1 MFIILFYSDQFL
13 NVLAVLLSTQAQQ
26 AKTSTE
32 IQQKLAAAHQQ
43 WKQEHDSIVQKT
55 VKQALAEAKHE
66 YEGMYCTYMHMCIHT
81 QVHTCTYVY
90 LKLVIQRFL

>member
-1 MFIILFYSDQFL
+1 MFIILFYTDQL
-13 NVLAVLLSTQAQQ
+13 LKVLAVLLSTQAQQ

-32 IQQKLAAAHQQ
+32 IQQKLAVAHQQ
-43 WKQEHDSIVQKT
+43 WKQEHDSIVQET

-66 YEGMYCTYMHMCIHT
+66 YEGMYCTYLHICIHT

-90 LKLVIQRFL
+90 LKLAIQRFL